1 MCTWNN
7 DKNEYSTNF
16 YFYTGLIESL
26 ERRDLDPPRSVRAA
40 RATSNVAVVHHLCAL
55 WEFYVH
61 PIPFR
66 NHLYH
71 YGLTDNTKG
80 VKKARQRRFNHAAM
94 PFASRPYRYCWA
106 FVCAHAALGLP
117 VEPELSELGCRAD
130 AAS

>member
-26 ERRDLDPPRSVRAA
+26 ERGRDRSELIRAL
-40 RATSNVAVVHHLCAL
+40 RATSNVAVVHHLCVL

-117 VEPELSELGCRAD
+117 VEPELSELGCRTD

>member
-1 MCTWNN
+1 MPH
-7 DKNEYSTNF
+7 EP
-16 YFYTGLIESL
+16 G
-26 ERRDLDPPRSVRAA
+26 R
-40 RATSNVAVVHHLCAL
+40 SNVAVVPHLCAL
-55 WEFYVH
+55 LEFYVH